1 MFKFV
6 LVALFAN
13 DVSAHRHHHHHVKS
27 YRPIPGTAPWD
38 KEVPK
43 HPKVDFPHDY
53 FVPNFGVDHDI
64 VATHSNLE
72 NAEKTLKTKWNPKQD
87 KDGKW
92 DIPYESNYDVVK
104 NSQKLQMDDSLLEL
118 QSDPICGSGGCE
130 KTLPAAPEG
139 HPMDYFV
146 PNFGVDADIL
156 ANKKSLEIA
165 EKTTGHKWE
174 FKFCEKGKPC
184 NPALWTKYN
193 FAPELSDDVK
203 STQDSISLAED
214 QIGH

>member
-1 MFKFV
+1 MLKNLCF
-6 LVALFAN
+6 ALGA
-13 DVSAHRHHHHHVKS
+13 VSAVSHHHHHHRSPFHELVS
-27 YRPIPGTAPWD
+27 
-38 KEVPK
+38 
-43 HPKVDFPHDY
+43 
-53 FVPNFGVDHDI
+53 
-64 VATHSNLE
+64 
-72 NAEKTLKTKWNPKQD
+72 
-87 KDGKW
+87 
-92 DIPYESNYDVVK
+92 
-104 NSQKLQMDDSLLEL
+104 L